1 LKQWVSGIATVK
13 NHRLKSVACF
23 DASNRSK
30 WFLAS
35 GNFAVLKTFKKS
47 FIKKGLRQKLLKLK
61 AAYLNS
67 FPPSRKKRKI

>member
-1 LKQWVSGIATVK
+1 LLLLEASKHAT
-13 NHRLKSVACF
+13 NFSR
-23 DASNRSK
+23 